1 MYLRTVVNILPLLAI
16 SSALLCSCAS
26 IPAEVTEIGFVVSA
40 SVNWDDDP
48 EPDGVAF
55 ALRPQDAEGFMV
67 EAEGSLSAKLWSQPD
82 VFTENKGELIH
93 EWNAMQ
99 VTRSDYSKKNLA
111 ATIRLEY
118 EDYMPALGEW
128 GILEV
133 IFALPQGKNF
143 TFTQN
148 NISLN
153 PRQGFTQQAAPGCCP

>member
-40 SVNWDDDP
+40 LTNWDDDP

-67 EAEGSLSAKLWSQPD
+67 AAEGSLSAKLWSQPD
-82 VFTENKGELIH
+82 VFTENKGALIQ
-93 EWNAMQ
+93 EWNGMQ
-99 VTRSDYSKKNLA
+99 VIKRDYDKKDLA
-111 ATIRLEY
+111 ARISLEY
-118 EDYMPALGEW
+118 ADYVPASGEY

-133 IFALPQGKNF
+133 VFALPQGKSF
-143 TFTQN
+143 TFAQS

-153 PRQGFTQQAAPGCCP
+153 PRQGLTQQLVPRCCP